1 MEQIASTKQPI
12 EMIRQVKVSSEI
24 APLKKVLVH
33 RPGKGIARI
42 APKRA
47 EDLLF
52 DDIVHLP
59 TMQEEHDIFTA
70 ILKAFVGPDN
80 VLDTVSLLEGALAND
95 EENRSSLIDKVIA
108 YEKLPKSYK
117 HMLLNMP
124 NDILAEVL
132 ISGHYA
138 EDDFHFFDPVP
149 NYIFTRD
156 IAVAVNDHII
166 ITKAAKEARFR
177 ENFLTRTIFWSH
189 PMFSKLASEG
199 RIINFN
205 LVEDF
210 PPSRTGEVISIEGGD
225 MMMLNEDYLLVGSS
239 ERTTEYAIHALRE
252 ELLRR
257 GIVKNIVLIK
267 IPSQRSFMHIDTIFT
282 QINHKH
288 IVAYKPIVMDG
299 MASYVNVYGKD
310 GVKRTYYSIKDFILA
325 EIHSQM
331 KFILTGNGE
340 SPFQEREQ
348 WTDGCNLLTVKPGVA
363 ITYDRNPRTDIAFKE
378 AGYNVIHSRDLLKQF
393 ESGEITP
400 DAVEN
405 TIILLPSNELSR
417 ARGGSH
423 CMTCPIERG

>member
-1 MEQIASTKQPI
+1 MQQPVSTKQGH

-24 APLKKVLVH
+24 APLKKVIVH
-33 RPGKGIARI
+33 RPGQGIARI
-42 APKRA
+42 PPKRA

-59 TMQEEHDIFTA
+59 QMQEEHDVFTS
-70 ILKAFVGPDN
+70 ILSAFVGKDN

-95 EENRSSLIDKVIA
+95 EENRYSLIEKVIA

-124 NDILAEVL
+124 NDVLAEVL
-132 ISGHYA
+132 FSGYHA
-138 EDDFHFFDPVP
+138 EDDFFFFDPVP

-156 IAVAVNDHII
+156 IAVAVNDHIV

-189 PMFSKLASEG
+189 PMFAKLASEG

-210 PPSRTGEVISIEGGD
+210 PPSRKGEVISIEGGD

-239 ERTTEYAIHALRE
+239 ERTTEYAINALKE

-257 GIVKNIVLIK
+257 NIVKNIVLIR
-267 IPSQRSFMHIDTIFT
+267 IPSQRSFMHIDTLFT

-288 IVAYKPIVMDG
+288 IAAYKPIVIDG
-299 MASYVNVYGKD
+299 LGSYVNVYGKD
-310 GVKRTYYSIKDFILA
+310 GVKRSYHSIKDFILA

-331 KFILTGNGE
+331 EFILAGNGE

-348 WTDGCNLLTVKPGVA
+348 WTDGCNLLAIKPGVA
-363 ITYDRNPRTDIAFKE
+363 LTYDRNPKTDIAFMK
-378 AGYNVIHSRDLLKQF
+378 AGYNVVHSRDLLKQF
-393 ESGEITP
+393 ENGTTTP
-400 DAVEN
+400 DEIEN
-405 TIILLPSNELSR
+405 TIILLPSSELSR